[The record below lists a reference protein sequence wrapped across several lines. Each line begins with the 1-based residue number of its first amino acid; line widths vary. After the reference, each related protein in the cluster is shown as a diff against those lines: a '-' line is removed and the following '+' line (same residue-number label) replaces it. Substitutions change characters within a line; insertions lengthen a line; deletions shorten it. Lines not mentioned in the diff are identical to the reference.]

1 MICEDK
7 VEAEQI
13 MNQQVDI
20 KKDNIGQG
28 NIEQESTES
37 HDKQSANV
45 YTWKRI
51 FGIVRQHKK
60 TLLRANIIAIFA
72 AAISVPVPLLMPLL
86 VDEVLLAQPGKMV
99 AFLSSIFPQNWLMPI
114 SIIGMVMLLSMM
126 LRLTALLLVVWQ
138 TREFTRVAKNV
149 TYQIRLGLLQHL
161 QKVSM
166 AEYEAVGSGSITS
179 HLVTDVTAIDDFLG
193 ATLSKFI
200 VAIFTVTG
208 VAMVLLWMHWQ
219 LALFIL
225 LMNPVV
231 IYFTMVMGK
240 KVKRLKANENI
251 SFEHFQQ
258 ALIETLDGIQQ
269 IRASNREGHYLQRVV
284 SRAEQLK
291 DNMIAFGW
299 KSDAANRLSFF
310 IFLMGFEVFRAL
322 SMVVVLFSGLS
333 IGEMFAVYAYLWFM
347 MGPVQEILGIQYSYY
362 SANAAMDRINKLLKM
377 EQEPSYPHNT
387 NPFENKHTVGLSVD
401 NICFSYGEGLPVLD
415 GVSLNIAEG
424 EKVALVG
431 ASGGGKSTLV
441 QIILGLYAA
450 DSGELY
456 FDGVNLKEIGLNV
469 VRENI
474 ATVLQHPTMF
484 NDTVKANLCLG
495 RDIDDATIWHALDIS
510 QMRSTVENMPEQ
522 LRSIIGRSGIRLS
535 GGQRQRLAIARM
547 ILADPKIVILDE
559 ATSSLDTETEALLHN
574 AMHAF
579 LQNRTTLII
588 AHRLSAV
595 RQADRVLVFDAGKII
610 DEGNHQELISK
621 DGLYRDLYGNR
632 H

>member
-1 MICEDK
+1 MRQEIET
-7 VEAEQI
+7 EQ
-13 MNQQVDI
+13 V
-20 KKDNIGQG
+20 
-28 NIEQESTES
+28 T
-37 HDKQSANV
+37 A
-45 YTWKRI
+45 YTWQ
-51 FGIVRQHKK
+51 GILALVKQHKK
-60 TLLRANIIAIFA
+60 SLIRANVIAIFA

-86 VDEVLLAQPGKMV
+86 VDEVLLDQPGKMIDM
-99 AFLSSIFPQNWLMPI
+99 LSMVFPHNWLTPV
-114 SIIGMVMLLSMM
+114 SIIAIVMLISMS
-126 LRLTALLLVVWQ
+126 LRLFSLLLVVWQ
-138 TREFTRVAKNV
+138 TREFTRVAKDV
-149 TYQIRLGLLQHL
+149 TYQIRLGLLHHL

-179 HLVTDVTAIDDFLG
+179 HLVTDVTAIDNFLG
-193 ATLSKFI
+193 ETLSKFI
-200 VAIFTVTG
+200 VALLTVTG
-208 VAMVLLWMHWQ
+208 VAIVLLWMHWQ

-240 KVKRLKANENI
+240 KVKTLKASENV
-251 SFEHFQQ
+251 SFELFQQ

-291 DNMIAFGW
+291 KNMIAFGW

-310 IFLMGFEVFRAL
+310 IFLMGFEIFRGL

-362 SANAAMDRINKLLKM
+362 GANAALERINKLLTM
-377 EQEPSYPHNT
+377 EREPCYPHKVD
-387 NPFENKHTVGLSVD
+387 PFEGKHTVGLSVE
-401 NICFSYGEGLPVLD
+401 NVSFSYGEELPVLD
-415 GVSLNIAEG
+415 GVSLSIAEG

-441 QIILGLYAA
+441 QIILGLYPA
-450 DSGELY
+450 DAGELY
-456 FDGVNLKEIGLNV
+456 FDGVNLKDIGLDV
-469 VRENI
+469 VRENV
-474 ATVLQHPTMF
+474 ATVLQHPAMF
-484 NDTVKANLCLG
+484 NDTVRENLCLG
-495 RDIDDATIWHALDIS
+495 REIDDMSIWNALAIA
-510 QMRSTVENMPEQ
+510 QMQSVVESMPEK
-522 LRSIIGRSGIRLS
+522 LDSIIGRSGIRLS

-547 ILADPKIVILDE
+547 ILADPKIVVLDE
-559 ATSSLDTETEALLHN
+559 ATSSLDTETEALLHQ

-595 RQADRVLVFDAGKII
+595 KQADRVLVFDAGKII

-621 DGLYRDLYGNR
+621 EGLYRDLYGSRN
-632 H
+632 

>member
-1 MICEDK
+1 
-7 VEAEQI
+7 
-13 MNQQVDI
+13 MNQEAVKITQ
-20 KKDNIGQG
+20 K
-28 NIEQESTES
+28 
-37 HDKQSANV
+37 
-45 YTWKRI
+45 YTWQSI
-51 FGIVRQHKK
+51 FAIVKEHKK
-60 TLLRANIIAIFA
+60 TLVLANIIAIFA

-86 VDEVLLAQPGKMV
+86 VDEVLLEKPGKIV
-99 AFLSSIFPQNWLMPI
+99 ESLSLFMPQQWLTPI
-114 SIIGMVMLLSMM
+114 SIIVIVMLISMF
-126 LRLTALLLVVWQ
+126 LRLVALLLSVWQ
-138 TREFTRVAKNV
+138 TREFTRVAKAV
-149 TYQIRLGLLQHL
+149 TYRIRLGLLQHL

-166 AEYEAVGSGSITS
+166 AEYEAAGSGSITS
-179 HLVTDVTAIDDFLG
+179 HLVTDVTAIDDYLG
-193 ATLSKFI
+193 AGLSKFI
-200 VAIFTVTG
+200 VAVLTVIG
-208 VAMVLLWMHWQ
+208 IAVVLLWMHWQ

-240 KVKRLKANENI
+240 KVKNLKASENI
-251 SFEHFQQ
+251 SFELFQQ

-269 IRASNREGHYLQRVV
+269 IRASNREGHYLQRVS
-284 SRAEQLK
+284 SRAQQLK
-291 DNMIAFGW
+291 ENMIAFGW

-347 MGPVQEILGIQYSYY
+347 MGPMQEILGIQYSLY
-362 SANAAMDRINKLLKM
+362 SANAAMERINKLLALKR
-377 EQEPSYPHNT
+377 EPEYPHT
-387 NPFENKHTVGLSVD
+387 KNPFKGKHTVGLSVE
-401 NICFSYGEGLPVLD
+401 NIHFSYGEGLPVLD
-415 GVSLNIAEG
+415 GVSLSIAEG

-441 QIILGLYAA
+441 QIILGLYPA

-456 FDGVNLKEIGLNV
+456 FDGVNLKDIGLDV
-469 VRENI
+469 VRENV
-474 ATVLQHPTMF
+474 ATVLQHPAMF
-484 NDTVKANLCLG
+484 NDSVRENLCLG
-495 RDIDDATIWHALDIS
+495 LARDDAAVWQALEIA
-510 QMRSTVENMPEQ
+510 QMRKVVEEMPQQ
-522 LRSIIGRSGIRLS
+522 LDSIIGRSGIRLS

-559 ATSSLDTETEALLHN
+559 ATSSLDTETEALLLK

-595 RQADRVLVFDAGKII
+595 KQADRVLVFDAGKII
-610 DEGNHQELISK
+610 DEGNHQELINK

-632 H
+632 S

>member
-1 MICEDK
+1 
-7 VEAEQI
+7 
-13 MNQQVDI
+13 
-20 KKDNIGQG
+20 
-28 NIEQESTES
+28 
-37 HDKQSANV
+37 
-45 YTWKRI
+45 
-51 FGIVRQHKK
+51 
-60 TLLRANIIAIFA
+60 TLV
-72 AAISVPVPLLMPLL
+72 SVPVPLLMPLL
-86 VDEVLLAQPGKMV
+86 VDEVLLDKPGKIIEMLLV
-99 AFLSSIFPQNWLMPI
+99 VFPQHWLTPI
-114 SIIGMVMLLSMM
+114 SIIIIIMLLSMT
-126 LRLTALLLVVWQ
+126 LRFFALLLGVLQ
-138 TREFTRVAKNV
+138 MREFTRVAKDV
-149 TYQIRLGLLQHL
+149 TYRIRVGLLQHL

-179 HLVTDVTAIDDFLG
+179 HLVTDVTAIDEFLG

-200 VAIFTVTG
+200 VAVFTVTG

-231 IYFTMVMGK
+231 VYFTMVMGK
-240 KVKRLKANENI
+240 KVKTLKANENI
-251 SFEHFQQ
+251 SFELFQQ
-258 ALIETLDGIQQ
+258 ALVETLDGIQQ

-291 DNMIAFGW
+291 KNMISFGW

-310 IFLMGFEVFRAL
+310 IFLMGFEIFRGL

-347 MGPVQEILGIQYSYY
+347 MGPVQEILGIQYSYF
-362 SANAAMDRINKLLKM
+362 SANAAMERINKLVAMKN
-377 EQEPSYPHNT
+377 EPQYPHIH
-387 NPFENKHTVGLSVD
+387 NPFKDKHTVGLRVE
-401 NICFSYGEGLPVLD
+401 NVCFSYGEDLAVLD
-415 GVSLNIAEG
+415 GVSLSIAQG

-456 FDGVNLKEIGLNV
+456 FDGVNLKEIGLDT
-469 VRENI
+469 VRENV
-474 ATVLQHPTMF
+474 ATVLQHPAMF
-484 NDTVKANLCLG
+484 NDTVKQNLCLG
-495 RDIDDATIWHALDIS
+495 RDIDDADIWQALEIA
-510 QMRSTVENMPEQ
+510 Q
-522 LRSIIGRSGIRLS
+522 LRKVVEVMPAQLDSIIGRSGIRLS

-559 ATSSLDTETEALLHN
+559 ATSSLDTETEALLHE

-610 DEGNHQELISK
+610 DEGHHHELINR
-621 DGLYRDLYGNR
+621 DGLYRDLYG
-632 H
+632 HKH

>member
-1 MICEDK
+1 MASEM
-7 VEAEQI
+7 VEQI
-13 MNQQVDI
+13 GEP
-20 KKDNIGQG
+20 KGQDEE
-28 NIEQESTES
+28 NSPAQYSWQSIFEIV
-37 HDKQSANV
+37 KQHKQALIIANV
-45 YTWKRI
+45 
-51 FGIVRQHKK
+51 
-60 TLLRANIIAIFA
+60 IAVLA

-86 VDEVLLAQPGKMV
+86 VDEVLLDKPGKV
-99 AFLSSIFPQNWLMPI
+99 IDFLSAIFPASWLTPV
-114 SIIGMVMLLSMM
+114 SIIAIVMLLSML
-126 LRLTALLLVVWQ
+126 LRLIALLLAVVQ
-138 TREFTRVAKNV
+138 TREFTRVAKDV
-149 TYQIRLGLLQHL
+149 TYRLRLGLLQHL

-166 AEYEAVGSGSITS
+166 AEYESVGSGSITS

-200 VAIFTVTG
+200 VALLTVVG
-208 VAMVLLWMHWQ
+208 VAAVLLWMHWQ

-240 KVKRLKANENI
+240 KVKNLKRDENVP
-251 SFEHFQQ
+251 FELFQQ

-269 IRASNREGHYLQRVV
+269 IRASNREGHYLERVV
-284 SRAEQLK
+284 SRARQLK
-291 DNMIAFGW
+291 QNMVAFGW

-310 IFLMGFEVFRAL
+310 IFLMGFEFFRGL

-362 SANAAMDRINKLLKM
+362 SANAAIDRINRLLAMKR
-377 EQEPSYPHNT
+377 EPHYPHKK
-387 NPFENKHTVGLSVD
+387 NPFEGKHTVGLSVED
-401 NICFSYGEGLPVLD
+401 VCFSYGEGLRVLD
-415 GVSLNIAEG
+415 GVSLAIAEG

-441 QIILGLYAA
+441 QIILGLYPA

-456 FDGVNLKEIGLNV
+456 FDGVNLKDIGLSV
-469 VRENI
+469 VRENV
-474 ATVLQHPTMF
+474 ATVLQHPAMF
-484 NDTVKANLCLG
+484 NDTIRENLCLG
-495 RDIDDATIWHALDIS
+495 REVDDRAIWQALEIA
-510 QMRSTVENMPEQ
+510 QMKQVVEEMPDQ
-522 LRSIIGRSGIRLS
+522 LDSIIGRSGIRLS

-559 ATSSLDTETEALLHN
+559 ATSSLDTETEALLHE
-574 AMHAF
+574 AMHSF

-595 RQADRVLVFDAGKII
+595 KQADRVLVFDAGKII
-610 DEGNHQELISK
+610 DEGHHLELIK
-621 DGLYRDLYGNR
+621 REGLFRDLYGNKS
-632 H
+632 

>member
-1 MICEDK
+1 MLT
-7 VEAEQI
+7 
-13 MNQQVDI
+13 
-20 KKDNIGQG
+20 G
-28 NIEQESTES
+28 NIKLLFLEKSRKIMTMTAQPQNLDSDPAQETQLYSW
-37 HDKQSANV
+37 Q
-45 YTWKRI
+45 RI
-51 FGIVRQHKK
+51 FSIVKQYKK
-60 TLLRANIIAIFA
+60 PLIRANIIAVFA
-72 AAISVPVPLLMPLL
+72 ALLSVPVPLLMPLL
-86 VDEVLLAQPGKMV
+86 VDEVLLDKPGRIIEG
-99 AFLSSIFPQNWLMPI
+99 LSAMLPASWITPVSTI
-114 SIIGMVMLLSMM
+114 VIVMLLSML
-126 LRLTALLLVVWQ
+126 LRLMSLFLTVWQ

-149 TYQIRLGLLQHL
+149 TYRIRQGLLKHL

-200 VAIFTVTG
+200 VAVLTIIG
-208 VAMVLLWMHWQ
+208 VAIVLLWMQWQ

-240 KVKRLKANENI
+240 RVKRLKRDENV
-251 SFEHFQQ
+251 SFELFQQ

-269 IRASNREGHYLQRVV
+269 IRASNREGHYIQRVT
-284 SRAEQLK
+284 SRAQALK

-310 IFLMGFEVFRAL
+310 IFLMGFEFFRGL
-322 SMVVVLFSGLS
+322 SMIVVLFSGLS

-347 MGPVQEILGIQYSYY
+347 MTPMQEILGIQYSLY
-362 SANAAMDRINKLLKM
+362 SANAAMERINQLLMMKR
-377 EQEPSYPHNT
+377 EPEYEHT
-387 NPFENKHTVGLSVD
+387 VNPFKDKHTVGLSVED
-401 NICFSYGEGLPVLD
+401 IYFSYGEELPVLD
-415 GVSLNIAEG
+415 GVSLSIAEG

-441 QIILGLYAA
+441 QIILGLYPA

-456 FDGVNLKEIGLNV
+456 FDSVNLKDIGLDV
-469 VRENI
+469 VRENV
-474 ATVLQHPTMF
+474 ATVLQHPAMF
-484 NDTVKANLCLG
+484 NDSVRENLCLG
-495 RDIDDATIWHALDIS
+495 RNIDDELIWQALDIA
-510 QMRSTVENMPEQ
+510 QMKDVVEAMPEQ
-522 LRSIIGRSGIRLS
+522 LNSIIGRSGIRLS

-547 ILADPKIVILDE
+547 ILADPKVVILDE
-559 ATSSLDTETEALLHN
+559 ATSSLDTETEARLHE

-595 RQADRVLVFDAGKII
+595 KMADRVLVFDAGKII
-610 DEGNHQELISK
+610 DEGNHQELIGR
-621 DGLYRDLYGNR
+621 DGLYRDLYGS
-632 H
+632 HS

>member
-1 MICEDK
+1 MIP
-7 VEAEQI
+7 EQV
-13 MNQQVDI
+13 N
-20 KKDNIGQG
+20 
-28 NIEQESTES
+28 STR
-37 HDKQSANV
+37 A
-45 YTWKRI
+45 YTWQSI
-51 FGIVRQHKK
+51 FAIVKQHRS
-60 TLLRANIIAIFA
+60 TLILANIIAIFA

-86 VDEVLLAQPGKMV
+86 VDEVLLEKPGKITGL
-99 AFLSSIFPQNWLMPI
+99 LSEMFPVSWLTPI
-114 SIIGMVMLLSMM
+114 SIILIVMLLSML
-126 LRLTALLLVVWQ
+126 LRLVALLLAVWQ
-138 TREFTRVAKNV
+138 TREFTSVAKDV
-149 TYQIRLGLLQHL
+149 TYRIRLGLLKHL

-179 HLVTDVTAIDDFLG
+179 HLVTDVSAIDDFLG

-200 VAIFTVTG
+200 VAVLTVIG
-208 VAMVLLWMHWQ
+208 IAGVLLWMHWQ

-240 KVKRLKANENI
+240 KVKHLKRNENV
-251 SFEHFQQ
+251 SFELFQQ

-269 IRASNREGHYLQRVV
+269 IRASNREGHYLQRVI

-291 DNMIAFGW
+291 KNMVAFGW

-310 IFLMGFEVFRAL
+310 IFLMGFEVFRGL

-347 MGPVQEILGIQYSYY
+347 MGPMQEILGIQYSFY
-362 SANAAMDRINKLLKM
+362 SANAAIERINELLAMKL
-377 EQEPSYPHNT
+377 EPEYRHSK
-387 NPFENKHTVGLSVD
+387 NPFAGKHTVGLSVE
-401 NICFSYGEGLPVLD
+401 NVSFKYGDGLPVLD
-415 GVSLNIAEG
+415 GVSLSIAEG

-441 QIILGLYAA
+441 QIILGLYPA
-450 DSGELY
+450 DEGQLY
-456 FDGVNLKEIGLNV
+456 FDGVNLEDIGLEV
-469 VRENI
+469 VRENV
-474 ATVLQHPTMF
+474 ATVLQHPAMF
-484 NDTVKANLCLG
+484 NDTVKQNLCLG
-495 RDIDDATIWHALDIS
+495 REIDDDLIWQALEIA
-510 QMRSTVENMPEQ
+510 QMRDVVEDMPEQ
-522 LRSIIGRSGIRLS
+522 LESIIGRSGIRLS

-547 ILADPKIVILDE
+547 ILADPKVVILDE
-559 ATSSLDTETEALLHN
+559 ATSSLDTETEAKLHE

-595 RQADRVLVFDAGKII
+595 RQADRVLVFDSGKII
-610 DEGNHQELISK
+610 DEGHHQELISR

-632 H
+632 S

>member
-1 MICEDK
+1 MS
-7 VEAEQI
+7 
-13 MNQQVDI
+13 
-20 KKDNIGQG
+20 
-28 NIEQESTES
+28 QEIVKTTQAYTWQSIFAIV
-37 HDKQSANV
+37 KQHKSALVLANV
-45 YTWKRI
+45 
-51 FGIVRQHKK
+51 
-60 TLLRANIIAIFA
+60 IAIFA

-86 VDEVLLAQPGKMV
+86 VDEVLLDKPGKIV
-99 AFLSSIFPQNWLMPI
+99 ELLSGIFPASWLTPI
-114 SIIGMVMLLSMM
+114 GIIVIVMLLSML
-126 LRLTALLLVVWQ
+126 LRLAALLLAVWQ
-138 TREFTRVAKNV
+138 TREFTSVAKDV
-149 TYQIRLGLLQHL
+149 TYRIRLGLLKHL

-200 VAIFTVTG
+200 VAVLTVIG
-208 VAMVLLWMHWQ
+208 IAGVLLWMHWQ

-240 KVKRLKANENI
+240 KVKSLKRNENV
-251 SFEHFQQ
+251 SFELFQQ

-269 IRASNREGHYLQRVV
+269 IRASNREGHYLQRVI

-291 DNMIAFGW
+291 KNMVAFGW

-310 IFLMGFEVFRAL
+310 IFLMGFEVFRGL

-347 MGPVQEILGIQYSYY
+347 MGPMQEILGIQYSYY
-362 SANAAMDRINKLLKM
+362 SANAAMERINQLLAMKR
-377 EQEPSYPHNT
+377 EPEYKHIK
-387 NPFENKHTVGLSVD
+387 NPFTGKHTVGLRVENVS
-401 NICFSYGEGLPVLD
+401 FRYGDGLPVLD
-415 GVSLNIAEG
+415 GVSLSIAEG

-441 QIILGLYAA
+441 QIILGLYPA
-450 DSGELY
+450 DEGQLY
-456 FDGVNLKEIGLNV
+456 FDGVNLKDIGLEV
-469 VRENI
+469 VRENV
-474 ATVLQHPTMF
+474 ATVLQHPAMF
-484 NDTVKANLCLG
+484 NDTVKQNLCLG
-495 RDIDDATIWHALDIS
+495 REIDDAVVWQALEIA
-510 QMRSTVENMPEQ
+510 QMRDVVEAMPEQ
-522 LRSIIGRSGIRLS
+522 LESIIGRSGIRLS

-547 ILADPKIVILDE
+547 ILADPKVVILDE
-559 ATSSLDTETEALLHN
+559 ATSSLDTETEALLHE

-610 DEGNHQELISK
+610 DEGHHQELINR

-632 H
+632 N

>member
-1 MICEDK
+1 M
-7 VEAEQI
+7 
-13 MNQQVDI
+13 
-20 KKDNIGQG
+20 G
-28 NIEQESTES
+28 NIKEQRPAS
-37 HDKQSANV
+37 QA
-45 YTWKRI
+45 YTWRSI
-51 FGIVRQHKK
+51 FSLVKKHKK
-60 TLLRANIIAIFA
+60 PLVRANIIALFA
-72 AAISVPVPLLMPLL
+72 AVISVPVPLLMPML
-86 VDEVLLAQPGKMV
+86 VDEVLLDKPGNII
-99 AFLSSIFPQNWLMPI
+99 AILSDVFPHEWLTPI
-114 SIIGMVMLLSMM
+114 SIIVIVMLISML
-126 LRLTALLLVVWQ
+126 LRLGSLMLAVWQ
-138 TREFTRVAKNV
+138 TREFTRVAKDV
-149 TYQIRLGLLQHL
+149 TYKIRTGLLQHL

-179 HLVTDVTAIDDFLG
+179 HLVTDVTAIDEFLG
-193 ATLSKFI
+193 STLSKFI
-200 VAIFTVTG
+200 VAVLTVIG

-240 KVKRLKANENI
+240 RVKNLKRNENV
-251 SFEHFQQ
+251 SFELFQQ
-258 ALIETLDGIQQ
+258 SLVETLDGIQQ
-269 IRASNREGHYLQRVV
+269 IRASNREGHYINRVTA
-284 SRAEQLK
+284 RAQQLK

-310 IFLMGFEVFRAL
+310 IFLMGFEFFRGL

-347 MGPVQEILGIQYSYY
+347 MGPVQEVLSIQYSYY
-362 SANAAMDRINKLLKM
+362 NATAAMERINKLLAM
-377 EQEPSYPHNT
+377 EQEADYPHNK
-387 NPFENKHTVGLSVD
+387 NPFKNKHTVGLSVG

-415 GVSLNIAEG
+415 GVSLSIQEG

-441 QIILGLYAA
+441 QIILGLYPA
-450 DSGELY
+450 DSGELF
-456 FDGVNLKEIGLNV
+456 FDGVNLKDIGYDV
-469 VRENI
+469 VRENV
-474 ATVLQHPTMF
+474 ATVLQHPAMF
-484 NDTVKANLCLG
+484 NDTVREKLCLG
-495 RDIDDATIWHALDIS
+495 REVTDENIWQALEIA
-510 QMRSTVENMPEQ
+510 QMKKTVEEMPVQ
-522 LRSIIGRSGIRLS
+522 LDSVIGRSGIRLS

-559 ATSSLDTETEALLHN
+559 ATSSLDTETEALLHE

-610 DEGNHQELISK
+610 DEGAHHALIGRE
-621 DGLYRDLYGNR
+621 GLYRDLYGQKE
-632 H
+632 